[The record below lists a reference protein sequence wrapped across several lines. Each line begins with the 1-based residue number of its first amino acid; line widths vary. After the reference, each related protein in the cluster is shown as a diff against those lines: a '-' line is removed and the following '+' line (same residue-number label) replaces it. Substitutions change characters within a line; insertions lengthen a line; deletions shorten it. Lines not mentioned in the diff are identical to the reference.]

1 MRRLRT
7 TPVRLVLRVSDGQA
21 RRANHTIATTTRMT
35 TRIPTRLRPPMAAS
49 MCLLSL
55 LRGFRIE
62 YVSLMHV
69 YEVLGKSQLRVELLA
84 TNVAHADLWIASLF
98 VLLSHLSAPFA
109 GTRALSAAT
118 SVTLPSVR
126 RSPARRPCLVAPLL
140 LAGWPALGRPPCGP
154 VTGYQHPQGES
165 GNVGRA

>member
-1 MRRLRT
+1 
-7 TPVRLVLRVSDGQA
+7 
-21 RRANHTIATTTRMT
+21 
-35 TRIPTRLRPPMAAS
+35 MAAS

-98 VLLSHLSAPFA
+98 VLLSI
-109 GTRALSAAT
+109 
-118 SVTLPSVR
+118 
-126 RSPARRPCLVAPLL
+126 C
-140 LAGWPALGRPPCGP
+140 RPPSRAPGP
-154 VTGYQHPQGES
+154 SQPPRRLRYHPFDDPRHVGLVSLLHFCLLVGLLS
-165 GNVGRA
+165 GDRHADQ